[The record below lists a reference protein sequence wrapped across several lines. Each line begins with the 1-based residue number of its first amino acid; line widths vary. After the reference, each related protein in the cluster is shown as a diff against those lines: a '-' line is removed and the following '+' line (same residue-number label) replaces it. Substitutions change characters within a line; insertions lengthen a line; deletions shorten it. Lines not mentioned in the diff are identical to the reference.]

1 MKSETKKLI
10 GPKKD
15 VKSESVLS
23 DIQQPESQVKLPSD
37 QKNTDSDDGFFS
49 VSTQEVQ
56 YLKNFPW
63 DFFIHLKK

>member
-1 MKSETKKLI
+1 MKSETKNLL

-37 QKNTDSDDGFFS
+37 QKHTDSDDGFFS

-56 YLKNFPW
+56 YLRNFP
-63 DFFIHLKK
+63 